1 VLIKLLSIFS
11 KSTIVT
17 TAVFIYSFCCLNSIY
32 AQQYGFLNYTTDN
45 GLAQSQVT
53 GMCQDKYGYLWF
65 STYGGVSRFD
75 GIDYKN
81 FSTNNGLLN
90 NQVHSI
96 FRDSKGDI
104 WFGCMGGY
112 SVFRN
117 NKFFSKTFN
126 NESNLESF
134 AEYPANTMWL
144 LFEDKTLVKIENGK
158 TKTFTIS
165 DTNVTDTRNVIVGE
179 KDELLISTNNG
190 VFSFNTI
197 TGIFKGL
204 NVTKGLNCSYIV
216 GNGKNLAVATFGSGL
231 FIFKNRKSFRSIG
244 ITTGLID
251 DAIRNLFYDSDDNL
265 WVSTI
270 SGVSLIDPT
279 FRIKNFNSANGLINN
294 NIRFTG
300 QDNEG
305 NIWFGTD
312 GKGII
317 KFTGK
322 SVLNYTQSDGL
333 SGDLVMSVLQ
343 DKSGAYW
350 FATYGDG
357 VTIFKNN
364 TFTVLN
370 DRDELANNIVWS
382 LAQTPDE
389 KIWMGTSKGL
399 SVFDPRQEGK
409 SQSKSKIKSYY
420 QEDGLLSNKV
430 TSLYADKNGKL
441 WIGTKNGLNC
451 FWKNKFI
458 SFDDKT
464 EIFGFNSNIRCIV
477 PDKVGNLWLAS
488 QKGLYRFD
496 GKSATL
502 FKFNNKVDDNT
513 IYSLKFDNK
522 NNLWVGSREGL
533 FIFKNEKFIPIDVNN
548 DAMSGNINFIMDDD
562 QKLWFGTNTGIF
574 ELDLEAYYSN
584 DTVIA
589 KSYGRNEG
597 LKGRE
602 TNMNAVYKDRYSN
615 LWFGTDGG
623 LVKIGKKR
631 FSIDSKSLPF
641 VHVSDVKILFE
652 NPDWEK
658 ITKNPLNDFGFP
670 ANVKVKYN
678 QNHFT
683 FYFTG
688 ISHTQPQKL
697 RYKFMLEGF
706 DQTWLPITETRY
718 ITYSNLSPGSY
729 TFKVM
734 AQNANG
740 LWSKTPAS
748 FSFFIV
754 APFWKTWWFY
764 SLCVLVGIIILM
776 LLWRFRLAQLQRK
789 NDTMQLFYKSKLMSL
804 EQQSLNA
811 SMNRHFIFNSLN
823 SIQYYINKQDK
834 LEANKY
840 LTNFAKLIRKNLD
853 SSISGDL
860 IPLSEEL
867 DRINLYLSLET
878 MRFKDRF
885 DYEIKISPMLDPNS
899 ILIPPMLF
907 QPYIENSIW
916 HGILPKEDY
925 KGKIL
930 VDIHPLNND
939 NQLVEIEIQDDGIG
953 ISTSLGAK
961 VETGSTHISRG
972 IEITSGRLGLLKKLT
987 NQDLEIIGPLDLTDA
1002 SGKTT
1007 GTSVKLI
1014 ISVKFPLKH
1023 QNKTEKVYEN

>member
-1 VLIKLLSIFS
+1 MN
-11 KSTIVT
+11 T
-17 TAVFIYSFCCLNSIY
+17 LN

-53 GMCQDKYGYLWF
+53 GMCQDNYGYLWF
-65 STYGGVSRFD
+65 STISGVSRFD
-75 GIDYKN
+75 GIEYKN
-81 FSTNNGLLN
+81 YSTNNGLLN
-90 NQVHSI
+90 NKVQSI
-96 FRDSKGDI
+96 FCDSKGGV

-112 SVFRN
+112 SVFKN
-117 NKFFSKTFN
+117 NTFTSKTFK
-126 NESNLESF
+126 NESDLVSF
-134 AEYPANTMWL
+134 TEYPQKTMWL
-144 LFEDKTLVKIENGK
+144 LFENSTLVKIENNK
-158 TKTFTIS
+158 ITTFTLKDS
-165 DTNVTDTRNVIVGE
+165 NVRDTRNVIVGE
-179 KDELLISTNNG
+179 KNELLISTDNG
-190 VFSFNTI
+190 VYSFNTVE
-197 TGIFKGL
+197 GKFSQLKAF
-204 NVTKGLNCSYIV
+204 VDLNCSFIA
-216 GNGKNLAVATFGSGL
+216 GKGKSLAVATFGQGL
-231 FIFKNRKSFRSIG
+231 FIFKDRKLFRKLSIE
-244 ITTGLID
+244 TGLID
-251 DAIRNLFYDSDDNL
+251 DAIRQLFYDSDNNL

-270 SGVSLIDPT
+270 SGVSLVDEKLRT
-279 FRIKNFNSANGLINN
+279 KNFNSQNGLTDN

-333 SGDLVMSVLQ
+333 SSDQIMSILQ
-343 DKSGAYW
+343 AKNGTYW
-350 FATYGDG
+350 FATHNDG
-357 VTIFKNN
+357 VTMMKDGRFK
-364 TFTVLN
+364 TFN
-370 DRDELANNIVWS
+370 DEKDGLANNIVWS
-382 LAQTPDE
+382 LAQTPDGN
-389 KIWMGTSKGL
+389 IWMGTSAGL
-399 SVFDPRQEGK
+399 SVYNG
-409 SQSKSKIKSYY
+409 SKIESYY
-420 QEDGLLSNKV
+420 EKDGLLSDKV

-451 FWKNKFI
+451 FWNDQFI
-458 SFDDKT
+458 SFDEKT

-477 PDKVGNLWLAS
+477 PDKAGNLWLAG

-496 GKSATL
+496 GKNATL
-502 FKFNNKVDDNT
+502 FKFNKNVDDNT
-513 IYSLKFDNK
+513 IYSLKFDSK

-533 FIFKNEKFIPIDVNN
+533 FLFKNENFIPLEVKN
-548 DAMSGNINFIMDDD
+548 DAMSGDVNFIMDDNE
-562 QKLWFGTNTGIF
+562 KLWFGTNTGIF
-574 ELDLEAYYSN
+574 ELDLNAYYSG
-584 DTVIA
+584 DTIIA
-589 KSYGRNEG
+589 KSFGRNEG
-597 LKGRE
+597 LKARE
-602 TNMNAVYKDRYSN
+602 TNMNAVYKDRYNN
-615 LWFGTDGG
+615 LWFGTEGG

-641 VHVSDVKILFE
+641 VHISDVKILFE
-652 NPDWEK
+652 NPNWEK
-658 ITKNPLNDFGFP
+658 ITKNPINDFGFP
-670 ANVKVKYN
+670 SNVKVKYN

-718 ITYSNLSPGSY
+718 ITYSNLAPGSY

-764 SLCVLVGIIILM
+764 SLCALVGVIILV
-776 LLWRFRLAQLQRK
+776 LIWRFRLAQIKRK
-789 NDTMQLFYKSKLMSL
+789 NETMQLYYKSKLMSL

-834 LEANKY
+834 LEANRY

-860 IPLSEEL
+860 IPLVEEI

-878 MRFKDRF
+878 MRFPDRF
-885 DYEIKISPMLDPNS
+885 DYEIKISPNLDPNT

-925 KGKIL
+925 RGKIT
-930 VDIHPLNND
+930 VDIHSLNDD
-939 NQLVEIEIQDDGIG
+939 NQLVEIEIVDDGIG
-953 ISTSLGAK
+953 ISTSLGNK
-961 VETGSTHISRG
+961 VDTGSTHISRG

-1007 GTSVKLI
+1007 GTLVKLI
-1014 ISVKFPLKH
+1014 ISVKFPVK
-1023 QNKTEKVYEN
+1023 QENISEKLYEN